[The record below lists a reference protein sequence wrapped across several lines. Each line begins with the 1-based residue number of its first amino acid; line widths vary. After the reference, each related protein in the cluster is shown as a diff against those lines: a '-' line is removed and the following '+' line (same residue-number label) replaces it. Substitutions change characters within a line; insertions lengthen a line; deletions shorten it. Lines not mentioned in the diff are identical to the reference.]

1 MSFLIQTAQAILP
14 HLTPET
20 ARKLTVRHLD
30 WATTLGYTADITRV
44 PAEDPVT
51 VMGLRFPN
59 RIGLAAGFD
68 KEGTAVS
75 ALGSFGFG
83 HVEVGTVFPKGHR
96 SEPRHRIRRF
106 NKDEAVTEIG
116 HPDGIGLT
124 AVEENLKSAQAYK
137 LRGGILGI
145 NLPLSDLTPDTVI
158 QAARSADYL
167 TLNTDGLSA
176 ADITDHLTTLTP
188 VFQEKH
194 CPVALKLSPDLED
207 ATFLK
212 LLDIA
217 ADTVD
222 ALVLTGSTQLGAL
235 GPTPLPAGTR
245 LSGAPLKER
254 ALSAL
259 RTAAEHLDGALP
271 LIASGGILSEND
283 VVERLD
289 AGALLVQ
296 LFSGFIFHGPLFPA
310 DCADTAAHWAQ
321 KS

>member
-1 MSFLIQTAQAILP
+1 MSFLTQAALAILS
-14 HLTPET
+14 HLAPET
-20 ARKLTVRHLD
+20 ARKLTVRNLD
-30 WATTLGYTADITRV
+30 WATTLGCTADITRV

-68 KEGTAVS
+68 TEGTAVS

-83 HVEVGTVFPKGHR
+83 HVEVGTVFPKGR
-96 SEPRHRIRRF
+96 CSERRHRIRRF

-124 AVEENLKSAQAYK
+124 AVEQNLKSAQAYK

-145 NLPLSDLTPDTVI
+145 NLPLRDLTPNTVI

-167 TLNTDGLSA
+167 TLNTDHLSA
-176 ADITDHLTTLTP
+176 ADITERLTALTP
-188 VFQEKH
+188 VFQDKR
-194 CPVALKLSPDLED
+194 CPVALKLSPDLND
-207 ATFLK
+207 AAFLK
-212 LLDIA
+212 LLDTA

-235 GPTPLPAGTR
+235 GPSPLPADTR
-245 LSGAPLKER
+245 LSGAPLRER
-254 ALSAL
+254 ALTAL
-259 RTAAEHLDGALP
+259 RTAADHLDGALP
-271 LIASGGILSEND
+271 LIASGGILSEDD
-283 VVERLD
+283 VVKRLD
-289 AGALLVQ
+289 AGASLVQ
-296 LFSGFIFHGPLFPA
+296 LFSGFIFRGPLFVA
-310 DCADTAAHWAQ
+310 DCADAAARWAQ

>member
-1 MSFLIQTAQAILP
+1 MSFLTQTALAILP

-222 ALVLTGSTQLGAL
+222 ALVLTGATQLGAL

-296 LFSGFIFHGPLFPA
+296 LFSGFIFHGPLFTA
-310 DCADTAAHWAQ
+310 DCADAAAHWAQ